1 MKLSIVTTLYRSA
14 PYLPDFYDRCCAAA
28 EEITDDFEIVLVN
41 DGSPDDSLDIALELY
56 ERDRRVRIVDLARNF
71 GQHKAILTGLAH
83 ARGDLIFSLDSD
95 LEEDPN
101 WLGRFHERM
110 RETGADVVYGV
121 QEKRKGRLFERM
133 SGTIFYAIFRMLSSY
148 PVPENQASAR
158 LMTRRYVE
166 SLIEHKD
173 KEVFLAGLWAI
184 TGYEQVSV
192 PVEKADKGISTY
204 SLRMKLSL
212 ALTSIT
218 AFSNVP
224 LELVFYVGML
234 VTAVSVS
241 AALVALLA
249 KVFFIDFELGWPS
262 LIISIW
268 FLSGLTF
275 SFLGIIGMYL
285 SKIFMETKDRP
296 YTIIRQSYDRLGEAR
311 IGEDRTGGDL
321 TEEDRLGKSRLGGD
335 RPDEHRMHQDRERR
349 EA

>member
-1 MKLSIVTTLYRSA
+1 M
-14 PYLPDFYDRCCAAA
+14 
-28 EEITDDFEIVLVN
+28 
-41 DGSPDDSLDIALELY
+41 
-56 ERDRRVRIVDLARNF
+56 
-71 GQHKAILTGLAH
+71 
-83 ARGDLIFSLDSD
+83 
-95 LEEDPN
+95 
-101 WLGRFHERM
+101 
-110 RETGADVVYGV
+110 
-121 QEKRKGRLFERM
+121 
-133 SGTIFYAIFRMLSSY
+133 
-148 PVPENQASAR
+148 
-158 LMTRRYVE
+158 
-166 SLIEHKD
+166 
-173 KEVFLAGLWAI
+173 FLAGLWAI

-321 TEEDRLGKSRLGGD
+321 TEEDRLGKSRLGGA